1 MKKNITL
8 TTLNSMKKTGEKI
21 ACLTAYD
28 ATFARLL
35 DQHLMDV
42 ILVGDSLGMVI
53 QGDDT
58 TLAVTVNDMIY
69 HCKLV
74 SQATERAMVIID
86 MPFMSYATKA
96 QAIGNASRMIRESGA
111 HMVKLEG
118 GEPMLEIIEELN
130 AQGIAVCG
138 HLGLTPQSVHNLGG
152 YEVQGKTPEQYKQI
166 IMDAENLQ
174 TAGAKLLVLECVPSG
189 LAKAVTEIVNIPV
202 IGIGA
207 GAECDGQVLV
217 LHDMLGISSLAP
229 RFTRNFMADNPS
241 IGDAI
246 DGYVD
251 AVKSK
256 SFPAKEH
263 YLDD

>member
-1 MKKNITL
+1 MKKTITL
-8 TTLNSMKKTGEKI
+8 TALNEMKQTGEKI

-53 QGDDT
+53 QGEDT
-58 TLAVTVNDMIY
+58 TLAVTVNEMIY
-69 HCKLV
+69 HCELV
-74 SQATERAMVIID
+74 SRATERAMVIID

-96 QAIGNASRMIRESGA
+96 QAIGNAARMIRESGA

-118 GEPMLEIIEELN
+118 GEPMLETIEELN
-130 AQGIAVCG
+130 AKGIAVCG

-152 YEVQGKTPEQYKQI
+152 YQVQGKTPEQYKQI
-166 IMDAENLQ
+166 IQDAKNLQ

-189 LAKAVTEIVNIPV
+189 LANVVSEALDIPV

-207 GAECDGQVLV
+207 GADCDGQVLV

-256 SFPAKEH
+256 AFPAKEH